1 MSMKEIDK
9 IITSYLISSS
19 GDKLFFANLLIQLK
33 KIETTKIPTAGV
45 SIEDG
50 EVLLYYNPNFL
61 NKIIE
66 NEGKQKLKGIIE
78 HELLHLV
85 YDHIGRCKQFNYN
98 QQVWNIATDIAINQ
112 LIDKTIMP
120 NKIIK
125 PLYPKLFNLPEKK
138 NADWYYD
145 KLKSS
150 SNQGQGKKSKEQSNN
165 ESERDNFD
173 DHSKWKTSTGNAK
186 MAREVVKKIVKEAYE
201 NTKKMRGYVSS
212 SLEEVISELLKPPTI
227 SWRRLLKQYVGASIK
242 TGWKR
247 SWKRPNRRFIFR
259 EDIKGKVNLRTLKLA
274 VAIDTSGSMSES
286 EFIEFLNE
294 LRGILHAYKHKV
306 KIIQCDANIQSIED
320 FHPYSKIKF
329 KFKGRGGTSF
339 KPVIKWYNK
348 HPDIELLIYVTDG
361 YGDQEEIKT
370 NKDIIW
376 CLTSN
381 GMNINEFKPN
391 TGRVIKIKKDE
402 K

>member
-1 MSMKEIDK
+1 MNMKEIDK
-9 IITSYLISSS
+9 IITSYLLSSS

-45 SIEDG
+45 SIKDG
-50 EVLLYYNPNFL
+50 EVLLYYNPNFF
-61 NKIIE
+61 NRIIE
-66 NEGKQKLKGIIE
+66 KEGKQKTKGIIE

-85 YDHIGRCKQFNYN
+85 YDHVSRRKQFNYN
-98 QQVWNIATDIAINQ
+98 ELIWNLATDIAINQ
-112 LIDKTIMP
+112 LIDKSIMP
-120 NKIIK
+120 NKAIK
-125 PLYPKLFNLPEKK
+125 PLYPKSFKLPEKK

-145 KLKSS
+145 KL
-150 SNQGQGKKSKEQSNN
+150 SKQAKQNSLEN
-165 ESERDNFD
+165 EELLD

-186 MAREVVKKIVKEAYE
+186 MTREVVKKIVKEAYE
-201 NTKKMRGYVSS
+201 NTKKMKGYVSS
-212 SLEEVISELLKPPTI
+212 SLEEAINELLKPPTI

-274 VAIDTSGSMSES
+274 VAIDTSGSMSEE

-306 KIIQCDANIQSIED
+306 KIIQCDAKIQSIED

-361 YGDQEEIKT
+361 YGDQEAIKS

-381 GMNINEFKPN
+381 GKNINDFKPT
-391 TGRVIKIKKDE
+391 TGRIIKIKKDE